1 VSFVSR
7 LCIYKCVFSHGF
19 PLGCGLRARPFRLP
33 MWGVARVGPNLYRH
47 RDFRFLIYFSK
58 GVIFV
63 QIFSCFFVY
72 RVNILV
78 VLICNCVFTVKY
90 VFIVVRYC
98 VVPQG
103 EQSRIHVFMAFPF
116 GCGNLSIFFLFLM
129 VRCVVNLSKKALIFL
144 FDRCLLINRV
154 LMFAFL

>member
-1 VSFVSR
+1 
-7 LCIYKCVFSHGF
+7 
-19 PLGCGLRARPFRLP
+19 

-47 RDFRFLIYFSK
+47 RDFRFLI
-58 GVIFV
+58 IFQKV
-63 QIFSCFFVY
+63 LFLFKYSVVFFVY

-78 VLICNCVFTVKY
+78 VLICNRVFTVKS

-129 VRCVVNLSKKALIFL
+129 VRCVVNLSKNALIFL